1 MMMLGLLVWFIGYRF
16 HDYLKPTLRRPPRTP
31 SSLSVP
37 DIKEKARAS
46 CTTASIFLAFSAAF
60 LVAVLSSDLR
70 AVLWPISV
78 LNPLTVAFAAIAAL
92 LVFLIV
98 REQRRIGAARP
109 EALKNRPPEKAHA
122 ALTADEERDVEKIRQ
137 RHNWHLWLL
146 LLILLVLFV
155 FPFLRTNMRAAAVMG
170 FALAGF
176 VLIVASLIFLLFSV
190 EFYDT
195 AAGWQANDSFEY
207 HFHMS
212 SIASHCYLVGLGL
225 SLVGVCLLFCSQ
237 HARLGCIMAA
247 VVLIALTAMT
257 RVERTLSELR
267 P

>member
-1 MMMLGLLVWFIGYRF
+1 MLGLLVWFIGYRF

-31 SSLSVP
+31 SSLTVK

-46 CTTASIFLAFSAAF
+46 CATAGIFLAFSAAF

-78 LNPLTVAFAAIAAL
+78 LNPLIAAFAVVVAL
-92 LVFLIV
+92 LAFLIV

-109 EALKNRPPEKAHA
+109 EALRSRPPAEAHA
-122 ALTADEERDVEKIRQ
+122 ALTADEEKNVDRIRR
-137 RHNWHLWLL
+137 RHNWHLWLWL
-146 LLILLVLFV
+146 LLLLAAFV
-155 FPFLRTNMRAAAVMG
+155 FPFYTDVRAAAVMG

-176 VLIVASLIFLLFSV
+176 FLIVASVILLLFSV

-225 SLVGVCLLFCSQ
+225 GLVGVCLLFCSQ
-237 HARLGCIMAA
+237 HAKLGCIMAA
-247 VVLIALTAMT
+247 GVLIVLTAMT

>member
-1 MMMLGLLVWFIGYRF
+1 MLGLLVWFIGYRF

-31 SSLSVP
+31 SSLTVP

-46 CTTASIFLAFSAAF
+46 CTTAGIFLAFGAGF

-78 LNPLTVAFAAIAAL
+78 LNPLIVFFAAVAAL
-92 LVFLIV
+92 LAFLIV

-109 EALKNRPPEKAHA
+109 EALKNRPPDKAHA
-122 ALTADEERDVEKIRQ
+122 ALTADEEKDVERLHR

-146 LLILLVLFV
+146 LLLLLAAFV
-155 FPFLRTNMRAAAVMG
+155 SPFLLADIRAEAVMG

-176 VLIVASLIFLLFSV
+176 VLIVASVILLLLSV

-207 HFHMS
+207 HFHMA

-237 HARLGCIMAA
+237 HAKLGCIMAA
-247 VVLIALTAMT
+247 GVLIVLTAMT
-257 RVERTLSELR
+257 RVERSLSELR
-267 P
+267 SK

>member
-1 MMMLGLLVWFIGYRF
+1 MLGLLAWFIGYRF
-16 HDYLKPTLRRPPRTP
+16 HDYLKPSLRRPPRTP
-31 SSLSVP
+31 SSLTVP

-46 CTTASIFLAFSAAF
+46 CTTAGIFLAFSAGF
-60 LVAVLSSDLR
+60 LVAVVSSELR

-78 LNPLTVAFAAIAAL
+78 LNPVTAAYAVIAAL
-92 LVFLIV
+92 LTFLIV

-109 EALKNRPPEKAHA
+109 EALKSRPADKSHA
-122 ALTADEERDVEKIRQ
+122 ELTVEERKDVDRIRG
-137 RHNWHLWLL
+137 RHNLHLWFWF
-146 LLILLVLFV
+146 LVLFAAFL
-155 FPFLRTNMRAAAVMG
+155 FPFFYTDIRAAAVMG

-176 VLIVASLIFLLFSV
+176 VLIVASLLLLLLSV

-207 HFHMS
+207 HFHMA

-225 SLVGVCLLFCSQ
+225 SLVGVCLLFCSL
-237 HARLGCIMAA
+237 HAKLGCVMA
-247 VVLIALTAMT
+247 VIVLIVLTAMT
-257 RVERTLSELR
+257 KVERTLSELR